1 MDDCFPSQFECGWK
15 EFAVQGIH
23 VFAHIGPEALLV
35 SLALLLAL
43 VRPQLGAAWFG
54 GAERAL
60 AAVAR
65 RRTLSVL
72 LCGSS
77 ALAMRLA
84 LLPWLPVPHPYIND
98 EFSFLLAGDTFAHGR
113 LANPTHPMWV
123 HLETFHVIFH
133 PTYASMYP
141 PLQGLVLA
149 FGQIVFGH
157 PFWGVW
163 LSVGIMCAAIC
174 WMLQAWFPPSWAL
187 VGGMLPVLR
196 FGVLSYWN
204 NGYWGGA
211 LAATGG
217 ALVLGAM
224 PRILRRQRVCDA
236 IMMAIGMAMLANT
249 RPYEG
254 LVLSLATTGILIYWI
269 AGRASKPRPAASV
282 WLRRLALPM
291 MLVVAVA
298 GAATSY
304 YYWRVTGNPLRMPQ
318 QVNRETYSV
327 ARYFYGQ
334 AAYPE
339 PAYHHKVIRDFY
351 AGLEA
356 AEFERAHTTAG
367 VFLQLVKKV
376 GMSWVFYLSPILTIP
391 LFLLPR
397 IVRDRRVRLLLIVG
411 AAGLL
416 GSAVVI
422 FFNIH
427 YIAPIVPVILAV
439 VVQGM
444 RHLRTWRWEGRP
456 VGLFLARATIV
467 LCLIMIP
474 VQVHILAA
482 PPKPGTWTAVGMER
496 AAIEAQLESFPGGHL
511 VLVRYGP
518 QHPPLWDWVYNGA
531 DIDHAKIVWA
541 RDMGADQNEELL
553 RYYNN
558 RRVWLLD
565 ADANPPQVSPYLQ
578 RANSGSAVPATNVE
592 SDSPNG
598 ADR

>member
-1 MDDCFPSQFECGWK
+1 M
-15 EFAVQGIH
+15 
-23 VFAHIGPEALLV
+23 FAHIGPEALLV

-43 VRPQLGAAWFG
+43 VSPRLGATWFAR
-54 GAERAL
+54 AERTL

-65 RRTLSVL
+65 KRTLSIL
-72 LCGSS
+72 LCGCS
-77 ALAMRLA
+77 ALAVRLA
-84 LLPWLPVPHPYIND
+84 LFPWLPIPHPYIND

-149 FGQIVFGH
+149 FGQVVFGH

-163 LSVGIMCAAIC
+163 LSVGVMCAAIC

-196 FGVLSYWN
+196 FGVFSYWD

-224 PRILRRQRVCDA
+224 PRIMRHQRVRDA
-236 IMMAIGMAMLANT
+236 ILMAIGMAMLANT

-254 LVLSLATTGILIYWI
+254 LVLSLAAVGILIYWI
-269 AGRASKPRPAASV
+269 VKKKPAAGV
-282 WLRRLALPM
+282 WLPRVALPIL
-291 MLVVAVA
+291 LVLAVA

-304 YYWRVTGNPLRMPQ
+304 YYWKVTGNPLRMPQ

-339 PAYHHKVIRDFY
+339 PAYHHKVIHDFY
-351 AGLEA
+351 AGLESG
-356 AEFERAHTTAG
+356 EFALAHTTAG
-367 VFLQLVKKV
+367 VFLQLAKKLA
-376 GMSWVFYLSPILTIP
+376 MSWAFYLSPILTIP
-391 LFLLPR
+391 LLLLHR
-397 IVRDRRVRLLLIVG
+397 VVRDRRIRLLLIAG
-411 AAGLL
+411 AAGLV
-416 GSAVVI
+416 GSALVI

-427 YIAPIVPVILAV
+427 YVAPIVPVILSV

-456 VGLFLARATIV
+456 AGLFLARATIV
-467 LCLIMIP
+467 LCMIMIP
-474 VQVHILAA
+474 VQVPILAA
-482 PPKPGTWTAVGMER
+482 PPKPGTWEAIGPER
-496 AAIEAQLESFPGGHL
+496 SAIEAQLGSLPGSHL
-511 VLVRYGP
+511 ILVRYQP
-518 QHPPLWDWVYNGA
+518 NHPPLWDWVYNGA
-531 DIDHAKIVWA
+531 DIDRAKIVWA
-541 RDMGADQNEELL
+541 RDMGAAQNEELL
-553 RYYNN
+553 RYYKD
-558 RRVWLLD
+558 RRWWLLD
-565 ADANPPQVSPYLQ
+565 ADTSPPQLVPYAGEAGIQ
-578 RANSGSAVPATNVE
+578 PTGAESYVPGSA
-592 SDSPNG
+592 
-598 ADR
+598 DRAP